1 LIADQKYRPWHADE
15 RTNEPM
21 TDLSEY
27 VEKLKTVLQPVTPQ
41 DQKMY
46 TLRNEGFK
54 CRGHEERHE
63 IRVRGT
69 T

>member
-1 LIADQKYRPWHADE
+1 
-15 RTNEPM
+15 M

-27 VEKLKTVLQPVTPQ
+27 VEKIKTVLQPVTPR

-54 CRGHEERHE
+54 CGVREEGHE

-69 T
+69 TYEEQETKYEGLIRI